1 MSNRWQGTFTYTLS
15 KFGDADPVPHQYFLG
30 DDGIVKR
37 RAVGFPLARDMGDE
51 YTGASTDQTHR
62 AVFNAIVD
70 VGRGF
75 QASGIYFYGSGERRS
90 TTAGVDRRDKDRGP
104 ERLLADGT
112 ILERNGFI
120 GSPIHRVDLRF
131 QQRVQLGG
139 NRTIALIGEVFN
151 VLNHEN
157 FGSYVTNVSSPKYEQ
172 ATYNRN
178 IVYQSRSAQ
187 IGFRIGF

>member
-1 MSNRWQGTFTYTLS
+1 
-15 KFGDADPVPHQYFLG
+15 
-30 DDGIVKR
+30 
-37 RAVGFPLARDMGDE
+37 
-51 YTGASTDQTHR
+51 
-62 AVFNAIVD
+62 
-70 VGRGF
+70 
-75 QASGIYFYGSGERRS
+75 
-90 TTAGVDRRDKDRGP
+90 
-104 ERLLADGT
+104 
-112 ILERNGFI
+112 
-120 GSPIHRVDLRF
+120 
-131 QQRVQLGG
+131 LGG